1 MPQKLLGNSPFTRGT
16 VLHLVTCFLFALQ
29 GILICYIVPQNHD
42 FVKRCVMGNELFL
55 KRLNDCI
62 ERNNPFDA
70 REVLLIAKTIAEC
83 NNMNSIPLEVLSIA
97 LDEKYYD

>member
-1 MPQKLLGNSPFTRGT
+1 
-16 VLHLVTCFLFALQ
+16 
-29 GILICYIVPQNHD
+29 
-42 FVKRCVMGNELFL
+42 MGNELFL
-55 KRLNDCI
+55 KRLNDSI
-62 ERNNPFDA
+62 ERNNPFDS